1 MLCIFLGTG
10 LPAVLRKNTT
20 DSTFQIIG
28 HSYLHR
34 FMDGEALVGPLPKPW
49 IAKREV
55 GPFGT
60 WQPRFYNSDT
70 LKAVGLEA
78 DPRLGPVSDDWEN
91 LENDDPHRIQ
101 KWKNKGT
108 GETINSDPRLL
119 PQALIKRGVKL
130 QTFAL
135 T

>member
-1 MLCIFLGTG
+1 MT
-10 LPAVLRKNTT
+10 
-20 DSTFQIIG
+20 
-28 HSYLHR
+28 
-34 FMDGEALVGPLPKPW
+34 GEALLGPLPKPW
-49 IAKREV
+49 IAKREF
-55 GPFGT
+55 GPFLV

-70 LKAVGLEA
+70 LEAVGLEG

-101 KWKNKGT
+101 KWKNKTT

-119 PQALIKRGVKL
+119 PQALIERGVKL